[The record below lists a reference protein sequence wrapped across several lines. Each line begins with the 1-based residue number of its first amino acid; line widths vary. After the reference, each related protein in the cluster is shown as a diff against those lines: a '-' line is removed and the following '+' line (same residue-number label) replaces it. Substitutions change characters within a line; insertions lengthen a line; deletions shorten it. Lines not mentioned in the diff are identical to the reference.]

1 MSFKKKLKKGVKK
14 IRKGGKK
21 ALETATI
28 VALAPVAIAY
38 AAIKSKE
45 D

>member
-1 MSFKKKLKKGVKK
+1 MSLEKKLRKGAKK

-21 ALETATI
+21 ALETAGV
-28 VALAPVAIAY
+28 VALAPVAIVCAV
-38 AAIKSKE
+38 IKSKE